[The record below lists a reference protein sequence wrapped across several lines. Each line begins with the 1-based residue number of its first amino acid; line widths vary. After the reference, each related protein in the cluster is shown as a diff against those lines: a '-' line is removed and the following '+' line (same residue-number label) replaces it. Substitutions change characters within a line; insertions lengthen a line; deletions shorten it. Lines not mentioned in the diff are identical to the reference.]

1 MTRILWID
9 QQQLFGEAIR
19 LYLQQAMQT
28 MTVDISR
35 GIDDLPASDRAYDLA
50 VFSIDPF
57 TAIRDIPVSAIRQK
71 YPARHYAACFPAFEK
86 TDMNFCRQEHLSGC
100 FRKTMSGRLFLAGVE
115 ALLAGQDF
123 FPADEYAS
131 PRSPFRPGEELTPR
145 EREVLSALAHGLS
158 NKEIAYDLNIQVVTV
173 KLHVRGICRKL
184 GVNNRTQAALKAQEF
199 RLV

>member
-9 QQQLFGEAIR
+9 RQQLFGEAIK
-19 LYLQQAMQT
+19 LYLQQ
-28 MTVDISR
+28 MTKGIVVDITGGVEDIPTS
-35 GIDDLPASDRAYDLA
+35 DLVYDIV

-57 TAIRDIPVSAIRQK
+57 TATRDVPVTAIRQK
-71 YPARHYAACFPAFEK
+71 FPARHYAACFPAFEK

-100 FRKTMSGRLFLAGVE
+100 FRKTMSGRLFLEGVNT
-115 ALLAGQDF
+115 LLEGRNF
-123 FPADEYAS
+123 FPADEHPS

-184 GVNNRTQAALKAQEF
+184 GVSNRTQAALKAQEF
-199 RLV
+199 RLI